1 VSETGRPRAR
11 VGRASASD
19 AAALARLAAASL
31 PEPWS
36 EAGFAE
42 EIQVPDARVWLVR
55 DPAGAPIA
63 YLVAHRVLDEIQIL
77 SLAVAAGQRR
87 RGLGRALV
95 EHALAEELALATA
108 HLEVRSN
115 DAGAQAFYAS
125 LRFRPVGRRIGFY
138 PGGIDA
144 ISMSR
149 DLQADPPGCSYACE
163 LVNP

>member
-1 VSETGRPRAR
+1 MSEAGLPRTT
-11 VGRASASD
+11 VERAGPAD
-19 AAALARLAAASL
+19 AAALARLAALSL
-31 PEPWS
+31 PEAWS

-42 EIQVPDARVWLVR
+42 EIDAPDARVWIVR

-63 YLVAHRVLDEIQIL
+63 YLVAHRVLDEFQLL
-77 SLAVAAGQRR
+77 SLAVAESHRR
-87 RGLGRALV
+87 HGLGRGLV
-95 EHALAEELALATA
+95 EHALAEEVALAAA

-125 LRFRPVGRRIGFY
+125 LRFRPVGRRTAFY

-149 DLQADPPGCSYACE
+149 DLLVHPPGCSYVVE

>member
-1 VSETGRPRAR
+1 MTETGRPCARVERAR
-11 VGRASASD
+11 ATD
-19 AAALARLAAASL
+19 AAALARLAAETL
-31 PEPWS
+31 PDPWS
-36 EAGFAE
+36 EAGFAQ
-42 EIQVPDARVWLVR
+42 EIEAPGARVWIVR

-63 YLVAHRVLDEIQIL
+63 YLVAHRVLDEIQVL

-87 RGLGRALV
+87 RGLGRSLV
-95 EHALAEELALATA
+95 ERALGEEAGLATA
-108 HLEVRSN
+108 QLEVRSN
-115 DAGAQAFYAS
+115 DAGARAFYAN

-149 DLQADPPGCSYACE
+149 DVLAHPAGCSYHAE

>member
-1 VSETGRPRAR
+1 VSETDLPSTTVELARRA
-11 VGRASASD
+11 D
-19 AAALARLAAASL
+19 AAALARLAALSL

-42 EIQVPDARVWLVR
+42 EIAAPGARVWIVR

-63 YLVAHRVLDEIQIL
+63 YLVAQRVLDELQLL
-77 SLAVAAGQRR
+77 SLAVAEGHRR
-87 RGLGRALV
+87 RGLGRGLV
-95 EHALAEELALATA
+95 EHALAQEDALAAA
-108 HLEVRSN
+108 HLEVRGN

-125 LRFRPVGRRIGFY
+125 LCFRPVGRRTAFY

-149 DLQADPPGCSYACE
+149 DLLVHPPGCSDAVE

>member
-1 VSETGRPRAR
+1 VSDPAAPIERAR
-11 VGRASASD
+11 AED

-42 EIQVPDARVWLVR
+42 EIAAEDARVWVVR
-55 DPAGAPIA
+55 GPAGEPIA
-63 YLVAHRVLDEIQIL
+63 FLAARRALDEIQVL
-77 SLAVAAGQRR
+77 SLAVAEPERR

-95 EHALAEELALATA
+95 ERALAEEEALAAA
-108 HLEVRSN
+108 HLEVRSD
-115 DAGAQAFYAS
+115 DAGAQAFYRS
-125 LRFRPVGRRIGFY
+125 LRFRPTGRRISFY
-138 PGGIDA
+138 RGGIDA

-149 DLQADPPGCSYACE
+149 DLHRHPPGCPYDVE